1 MVVPEDP
8 AVVAPLEFDV
18 GLVVAVLAGEEI
30 FEEEE
35 LVVLLPVP
43 ELPVE
48 EVPVPLVLLF
58 VLELVVDGFST
69 VDVEFEE
76 LLGLV
81 VFDDAVV
88 AFVAEVLFCDVIVEL
103 VVDAFLSVVAASSKD
118 KNFPF
123 KHSSLKNDVEHPSA
137 QQSLMILPH
146 TKPPFFLHKS

>member
-1 MVVPEDP
+1 MVV
-8 AVVAPLEFDV
+8 
-18 GLVVAVLAGEEI
+18 VLAGEEI
-30 FEEEE
+30 FEEE
-35 LVVLLPVP
+35 LFVVLFPVP
-43 ELPVE
+43 EVPVE
-48 EVPVPLVLLF
+48 EVPVPLVLPF

-76 LLGLV
+76 PLGLV
-81 VFDDAVV
+81 VFEVDVV
-88 AFVAEVLFCDVIVEL
+88 AFVSEVLFCDVVVEL
-103 VVDAFLSVVAASSKD
+103 VVDAFLSVGAASSKD